1 MTNNNTSGQ
10 NGRRR
15 VGRTIVLNGLSE
27 NRDGNKNNK
36 SSQKDNEDTRAN
48 INKKRKK
55 EEEEEKEKGND
66 LYPLSKIQMEWQ
78 TVSKIG
84 SGLQNLG
91 NTCFLNAVLQCLT
104 YTPALAN
111 FFLNNEHQK
120 HKNLSSGFNSL
131 FEMGNLVKN
140 TLIHSKNKH
149 HAVPP
154 TAFVKNIRALSKT
167 FKKGRQED
175 FKTI

>member
-15 VGRTIVLNGLSE
+15 VGRTIVLNGLNE
-27 NRDGNKNNK
+27 NRDGDKNNK

-131 FEMGNLVKN
+131 FEMGNIVKN
-140 TLIHSKNKH
+140 TLIHSKN
-149 HAVPP
+149 
-154 TAFVKNIRALSKT
+154 LSL
-167 FKKGRQED
+167 
-175 FKTI
+175 IHI

>member
-1 MTNNNTSGQ
+1 MTNNNTSFGGQ

-36 SSQKDNEDTRAN
+36 SSRDDEDTRRAN
-48 INKKRKK
+48 NDKKRKK

-78 TVSKIG
+78 NVSKIG

-120 HKNLSSGFNSL
+120 QK
-131 FEMGNLVKN
+131 K
-140 TLIHSKNKH
+140 KH
-149 HAVPP
+149 
-154 TAFVKNIRALSKT
+154 
-167 FKKGRQED
+167 
-175 FKTI
+175 